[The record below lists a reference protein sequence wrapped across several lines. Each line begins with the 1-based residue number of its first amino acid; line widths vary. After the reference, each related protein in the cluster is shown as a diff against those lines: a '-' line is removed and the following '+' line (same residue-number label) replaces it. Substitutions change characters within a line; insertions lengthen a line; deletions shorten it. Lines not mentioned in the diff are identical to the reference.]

1 MVTFEATIK
10 DKKVKM
16 FARYPFKNAA
26 GTIVKT
32 LVQISQKVDIFTNK
46 FVMGFGWAYFFLNKR
61 EDENGEEFWVLQT
74 TDFDKNPMKDKTDD
88 ITTALMVQNMQ
99 IETIQVS
106 KTQPKATTFKDTVLV
121 LKEAMNAEDVYLS
134 RSEPEKEGDSGWYFG
149 LLDDPNEEN
158 HSSDEYVVVPSY
170 QFLKI
175 RPAALRLFQMPVGTV
190 AVINKNELTAL
201 VDKDDNPLKFTT
213 PPKKPENNS
222 TEIQEEKKPEDNQEE
237 KVPEN
242 KD

>member
-1 MVTFEATIK
+1 MVTFEATIQ

-32 LVQISQKVDIFTNK
+32 LVQISQKIDIFTDK
-46 FVMGFGWAYFFLNKR
+46 FVMGFGWAYFFLNKK

-74 TDFDKNPMKDKTDD
+74 TDFNKNPMTDKTED

-99 IETIQVS
+99 IEAIQVS
-106 KTQPKATTFKDTVLV
+106 KSQPMATTFKDTVLV
-121 LKEAMNAEDVYLS
+121 LKEAMNAEDIYLN

-149 LLDDPNEEN
+149 LLDDPNEDT
-158 HSSDEYVVVPSY
+158 HSSDDYIVVPSY

-175 RPAALRLFQMPVGTV
+175 RPAVLRLLQMPVGTV
-190 AVINKNELTAL
+190 AVIHQNEITAL
-201 VDKDDNPLKFTT
+201 VDKDDKPLNFTN
-213 PPKKPENNS
+213 PPKKPKNNE
-222 TEIQEEKKPEDNQEE
+222 TEISEEKPS
-237 KVPEN
+237 EN
-242 KD
+242 KE